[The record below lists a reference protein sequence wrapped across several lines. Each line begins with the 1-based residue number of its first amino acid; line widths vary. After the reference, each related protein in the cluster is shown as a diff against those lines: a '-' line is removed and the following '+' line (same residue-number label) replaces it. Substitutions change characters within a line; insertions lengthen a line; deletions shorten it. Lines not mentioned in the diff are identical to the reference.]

1 MKAANLVSRQSE
13 MYNKNKEQGIYVK
26 EEVVIVDAPS
36 TNKPDQLKKVQA
48 KGEDYRN
55 MDEHRVDLNSLA
67 KR

>member
-1 MKAANLVSRQSE
+1 